1 MVALLRYLLALYFA
15 AMLGVAGLAKIE
27 RPNLFALLLYQQ
39 HILPTWCVRA
49 VSRVLPW
56 YEIILAVALVA
67 GVAPLLVAALMLLLF
82 VTFVVAQ
89 VLLLLRHRDVA
100 CGCYGAM
107 AIERARPASMASAV
121 LLACLTAA
129 YVWLVSHIPAID
141 WHWRIAAT
149 ALFAGF
155 AGWIG
160 WRIRQRRTCRLA
172 CRLGV
177 SPRLHGV

>member
-1 MVALLRYLLALYFA
+1 MVTLLRYLLTLYFA

-27 RPNLFALLLYQQ
+27 RPDLIALLMHQQ

-56 YEIILAVALVA
+56 YEMTLAATLVA
-67 GVAPLLVAALMLLLF
+67 GIAPLLVALLTLLLF
-82 VTFVVAQ
+82 TTFFMAQ
-89 VLLLLRHRDVA
+89 TLLLVMHRGTP

-107 AIERARPASMASAV
+107 AIKRAAPANVASAA
-121 LLACLTAA
+121 LLFCLAA
-129 YVWLVSHIPAID
+129 AHVWSVGHIPAID

-149 ALFAGF
+149 VLFASF

-160 WRIRQRRTCRLA
+160 RRVRQRRTRRLA
-172 CRLGV
+172 CRL
-177 SPRLHGV
+177 